1 MKINVVQNILAANNQ
16 IAGQTRDLLKTHNIT
31 AVNLISSPGAGKT
44 AILECTLKSLQGR
57 LSCGVIE
64 GDIATTLDAE
74 RLTPFGFPVVQI
86 NTERFGG
93 DCHLSASAVQS
104 ALSQLPLDKIQMLF
118 IENVGNLVCPAEF
131 DVGETAKVI
140 VLSLPEG
147 EDKPLKYPLAFREA
161 KVCLLNKMDLAGPLK
176 TDVDRILKHIHQI
189 NPQIPVFQ
197 ISASTGQGLAAWIE
211 WLEELSA

>member
-16 IAGQTRDLLKTHNIT
+16 IAGQTRELLKNHNIT

-44 AILECTLKSLQGR
+44 ALLERTLKTLQGHT
-57 LSCGVIE
+57 SCGVIE

-74 RLTPFGFPVVQI
+74 RLAPFGFPVVQV

-104 ALSQLPLDKIQMLF
+104 ALGQLPLDQIKMLF

-131 DVGETAKVI
+131 DVGESAKVI

-161 KVCLLNKMDLAGPLK
+161 KCCLLNKMDLAGPLK
-176 TDVDRILKHIHQI
+176 TDVSRILKHIGQI
-189 NPQIPVFQ
+189 NPQLPVLQ
-197 ISASTGQGLAAWIE
+197 VSATTGAGMEAWIK
-211 WLEELSA
+211 WLEDLSS